1 MSSLIELLHLLARWV
16 HLIAGIMWIGNSM
29 LFNWLD
35 RNLVMPD
42 DPEKGLVGENWM
54 IHSGGF
60 YQVKKLNPE
69 PGALPKV
76 LHWFKWQNGVTWL
89 SGISLLVL
97 VYYMG
102 GAALMLDP
110 AVSRLTGTRAVLV
123 GLGAIAASWIG
134 YDLLW
139 RSPLGKKQT
148 LSFVLSIAW
157 VMLLSGVLF
166 HFLSGR
172 AAYMHVGVMLGTLMT
187 GNVWFVIVPSQHEL
201 VNATREH
208 RRQNLAKGYQ
218 AKARSIHNNY
228 MTFPLLFIM
237 ISNHFPLTFG
247 HALNWVV
254 LMVLA
259 FGSALIRHF
268 MNIRFTW
275 RSWFLPTTLVFF
287 SLCVAT
293 LVLFSY
299 PAGFRRATHTSVSG
313 PQSWADIEPIVQ
325 RRCVPCHSRRP
336 TNSAFPVP
344 PNGIVFDSYSAVHQW
359 RERIKLR
366 VVELRN
372 MPLANA
378 TQITDAERARIGAW
392 IDQGARE
399 H

>member
-1 MSSLIELLHLLARWV
+1 MASLTELLHLVARWV

-35 RNLVMPD
+35 RNLEMPD
-42 DPEKGLVGENWM
+42 NPEKGLIGENWM

-76 LHWFKWQNGVTWL
+76 LHWFKWQNGVTWI

-102 GAALMLDP
+102 GAALMTDS
-110 AVSRLTGTRAVLV
+110 AVARITGGRAVALGV
-123 GLGAIAASWIG
+123 GSIVASWVL

-139 RSPLGKKQT
+139 RSPLGRRQT
-148 LSFVLSIAW
+148 LSFLLSIAI
-157 VMLLSGVLF
+157 VIGLSGVLF
-166 HFLSGR
+166 HYLSGR

-187 GNVWFVIVPSQHEL
+187 GNVWFVIVPSQREL

-208 RRQNLAKGYQ
+208 RRQNLARGYQ

-247 HALNWVV
+247 HALNWAV
-254 LMVLA
+254 LLVLA
-259 FGSALIRHF
+259 FGSALIRHL

-287 SLCVAT
+287 ATCVAT
-293 LVLFSY
+293 LVFFSY
-299 PAGFRRATHTSVSG
+299 PTGFRRRASSSPTG
-313 PQSWADIEPIVQ
+313 RQAWADVEPIIE
-325 RRCVPCHSRRP
+325 RRCLPCHSTRP
-336 TNSAFPVP
+336 THPSLTVA
-344 PNGIVFDSYSAVHQW
+344 PNGVVFERYAQVYQW
-359 RERIKLR
+359 KERIKLR
-366 VVELRN
+366 VVVLKN
-372 MPLANA
+372 MPLNNA
-378 TQITDAERARIGAW
+378 THITEPERDRIGAW

-399 H
+399 E